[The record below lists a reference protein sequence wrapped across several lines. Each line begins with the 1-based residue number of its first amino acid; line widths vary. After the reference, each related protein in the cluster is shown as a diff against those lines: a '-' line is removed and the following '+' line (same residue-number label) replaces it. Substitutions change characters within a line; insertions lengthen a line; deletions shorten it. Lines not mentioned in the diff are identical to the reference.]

1 MNQVFSGQT
10 ICRRVEI
17 YPDKNFL
24 FDHTSRLPQDV
35 IDTINSELT
44 DIKVTHGYSIP
55 LYLIQISQLQEKQ
68 LNFQLIVNQ
77 VLTDFIIEK
86 ALTTESLDEMLILF
100 EQMEFTN
107 PIAIQMLFKPGV
119 TDNTAAAVKEAFGLR
134 SELSG
139 CNITVRSGRMYI
151 LNQLELKYT
160 SNEFL
165 KDLFFDK
172 YANSLLHDLTILS
185 SSELKS
191 LDRFNLDKNIQFEI
205 KVNDSNHV
213 TEIKDLVTVI
223 DFINLELNELKKL
236 NQINCWA
243 FSETEINFLK
253 QYFTIQQ
260 KNPTDIETEVI
271 AQTWSEHCKH
281 KIFAS
286 EITYTEQNK
295 DSVFP
300 LIGDLKIN
308 SIFKTFI
315 QGATLEIIKRRNL
328 DWLVSIFHD
337 NAGIVRFDP
346 HVDVCIKVETH
357 NSPSALD
364 PYGGALTGILGVNR
378 DILGCGQ
385 GALPIANTN
394 VFCLAEDSYF
404 KKNHIKIP
412 QGLKNPD
419 RIASGV
425 HLGVQDGGNKSGI
438 PTVNGAFYYAPEF
451 VGKPLVFCGTIG
463 VMPAVENNLPT
474 SEKRHKVGDYIVMSG
489 GAIGK
494 DGIHGATF
502 SSLELN
508 QSIPNSVVQIGDPLT
523 QKRLMDFLIQAR
535 RKNLFTSV
543 TDNGAGGL
551 SSSIGEMAQH
561 TNGAIVHLDK
571 APTKY
576 PGLLPFELM
585 VSESQERMT
594 FAIAPDKIDEF
605 LKLSQDY
612 NVVSTVV
619 GEFTSSGYLIATYQ
633 KNIVAQIDL
642 NFLHKGL
649 PQMRLQATFDGHKN
663 ASNYTSNTAQHNTSV
678 SKNENNLR
686 IQLLNTLA
694 SSNVRSHE
702 HLVRRYDHEV
712 KASTIVKPFT
722 GFTDYGYHSPNDAGV
737 IWLDRY
743 GGEKE
748 SSIAIGCGLAPHLS
762 QQDTYLM
769 AVAAADEAFR
779 NCLVVGCDPEKVVL
793 VDNFC
798 WPDPIYSEKNLDG
811 EHKLAQLVRAARGLY
826 DLSVEYGAP
835 FVSGKD
841 SMKNDYHGPDGKVSI
856 LPTVLVTAM
865 GHVAKI
871 SHVTTSIIKSE
882 NACVYLIG
890 ACDYLKTYNF
900 SQQYKLYLK
909 FHQAIQKGYI
919 ESAHDVSDGGLL
931 STLSEKILS
940 SRFGLKINLNDQLQ
954 EDLFKEKLGQIVVSI
969 HTECKTDF
977 EKLFRMDEIQFLG
990 ITTEKREIILEKN
1003 QNIILQISALDL
1015 KNAYCCQSHPHHQ
1028 TNEVSQ

>member
-1 MNQVFSGQT
+1 MSQT
-10 ICRRVEI
+10 VYKRVEI

-24 FDHTSRLPQDV
+24 LDHASRLQKDV
-35 IDTINSELT
+35 IAAINSDLT
-44 DIKVTHGYSIP
+44 NQSITHGYSIP
-55 LYLIQISQLQEKQ
+55 LYLIQIDSVNANKIDFQPLANQL
-68 LNFQLIVNQ
+68 LS
-77 VLTDFIIEK
+77 DFIIEQ
-86 ALTTESLDEMLILF
+86 AITTGTSEKEINTIY
-100 EQMEFTN
+100 EQMGLVN
-107 PIAIQMLFKPGV
+107 PIGVQMLFKPGV
-119 TDNTAAAVKEAFGLR
+119 TDNTAAVVKEAFDLQ
-134 SELSG
+134 SELIG
-139 CNITVRSGRMYI
+139 CNITVNSGRMYI
-151 LNQLELKYT
+151 FNQIDSQKMDSQLLKEL
-160 SNEFL
+160 FL
-165 KDLFFDK
+165 SKF
-172 YANSLLHDLTILS
+172 ANNLLHDLTFLNAVDLKSIS
-185 SSELKS
+185 RFTNYEKRQSELNQMHSNQS
-191 LDRFNLDKNIQFEI
+191 LDINAVVR
-205 KVNDSNHV
+205 
-213 TEIKDLVTVI
+213 TI
-223 DFINLELNELKKL
+223 DFINLDLVELKKL
-236 NQINCWA
+236 NQANCWA
-243 FSETEINFLK
+243 FSGTELNFLK
-253 QYFTIQQ
+253 QYFIDQH
-260 KNPTDIETEVI
+260 KNPTDVEIEII

-286 EITYTEQNK
+286 EITYSEQNK

-315 QGATLEIIKRRNL
+315 QGATLEIIKRRNI

-404 KKNHIKIP
+404 KNNHLKIP

-474 SEKRHKVGDYIVMSG
+474 SEKRHKSGDYIVMSG

-535 RKNLFTSV
+535 QKNLFTSV

-561 TNGAIVHLDK
+561 THGAIVHLDK

-576 PGLLPFELM
+576 FGLLPFELM

-594 FAIAPDKIDEF
+594 FAVAPEKIDEF
-605 LKLSQDY
+605 LKLSKDY
-612 NVVSTVV
+612 NVVSTVI
-619 GEFTSSGYLIATYQ
+619 GEFTASGQLVATYE

-649 PQMRLQATFDGHKN
+649 PQMKLKATFDGYKSKSIH
-663 ASNYTSNTAQHNTSV
+663 SSSVAQHNTLK
-678 SKNENNLR
+678 SKKEDDLK

-722 GFTDYGYHSPNDAGV
+722 GFKDQGYHSPNDAGV
-737 IWLDRY
+737 IWLNRY

-748 SSIAIGCGLAPHLS
+748 SSLAIGSGLAPHLS
-762 QQDTYLM
+762 EQDTYLM

-779 NCLVVGCDPEKVVL
+779 NCLVVGCDPEKVAL

-798 WPDPIYSEKNLDG
+798 WPDPIQSENNLDG
-811 EHKLAQLVRAARGLY
+811 EYKLAQLVRAARGLY

-865 GHVAKI
+865 GHVSKM
-871 SHVTTSIIKSE
+871 SHVTTSIIKSK
-882 NACVYLIG
+882 NAYVYLIG
-890 ACDYLKTYNF
+890 ASEYLKTYSF
-900 SQQYKLYLK
+900 SKQFELYLK
-909 FHQAIQKGYI
+909 FHKAIQKGFI
-919 ESAHDVSDGGLL
+919 ESAHDVSDGGLICA
-931 STLSEKILS
+931 LSEKILS
-940 SRFGLKINLNDQLQ
+940 SKYGLKISLDDQLQ
-954 EDLFKEKLGQIVVSI
+954 KELFKEKLGQIVVSVCSD
-969 HTECKTDF
+969 HKTAF
-977 EKLFRMDEIQFLG
+977 EKLFDREEIQLLG
-990 ITTEKREIILEKN
+990 TTTEERELKIEKN
-1003 QNIILQISALDL
+1003 HNAILQVSAIDL
-1015 KNAYCCQSHPHHQ
+1015 KNAYCCQTHPNQHL
-1028 TNEVSQ
+1028 TEVSL

>member
-1 MNQVFSGQT
+1 MSQT
-10 ICRRVEI
+10 VCQRVEI
-17 YPDKNFL
+17 YPDKNFIL
-24 FDHTSRLPQDV
+24 DHASRLQKEV
-35 IDTINSELT
+35 IDAINSELVNRP
-44 DIKVTHGYSIP
+44 ITHGFSIP
-55 LYLIQISQLQEKQ
+55 VYLIQTEN
-68 LNFQLIVNQ
+68 LNANKIDFQSLANKL
-77 VLTDFIIEK
+77 LTDFIIEQ
-86 ALTTESLDEMLILF
+86 AITTESSENEMNALY
-100 EQMEFTN
+100 EQMGLVN
-107 PIAIQMLFKPGV
+107 PIGVQMLFKPGV
-119 TDNTAAAVKEAFGLR
+119 TDNTAAVVSEAFSLQ

-139 CNITVRSGRMYI
+139 CNIRVSSGRMYI
-151 LNQLELKYT
+151 LNQVDYQKVDT
-160 SNEFL
+160 QVL
-165 KDLFFDK
+165 KDLFFSK
-172 YANSLLHDLTILS
+172 FSNNLLHDLTVLDS
-185 SSELKS
+185 LELKS
-191 LDRFNLDKNIQFEI
+191 LSRFSSLEKKQLESTQINSIHNFDISKSVTTIDFKNLD
-205 KVNDSNHV
+205 
-213 TEIKDLVTVI
+213 LV
-223 DFINLELNELKKL
+223 DLKKL
-236 NQINCWA
+236 NQANCWA
-243 FSETEINFLK
+243 FSDDEIKFLK
-253 QYFTIQQ
+253 KYFTDHH
-260 KNPTDIETEVI
+260 KNPTDVEIEVI

-286 EITYTEQNK
+286 EITYSEKNK

-300 LIGDLKIN
+300 EIGELKIN

-315 QGATLEIIKRRNL
+315 QGATLEIIKRRNI

-404 KKNHIKIP
+404 KNNHIKIP

-463 VMPAVENNLPT
+463 VMPAIENNLPT
-474 SEKRHKVGDYIVMSG
+474 SEKRHKAGDYIVMSG

-535 RKNLFTSV
+535 QKNLFTSV

-594 FAIAPDKIDEF
+594 FAVAPEKADEF
-605 LKLSQDY
+605 LKLSQEY
-612 NVVSTVV
+612 NVVSTVI
-619 GEFTSSGYLIATYQ
+619 GEFTSSGQLVATYQ

-649 PQMRLQATFDGHKN
+649 PQMKFKAEFDGQKN
-663 ASNYTSNTAQHNTSV
+663 KLRNTSIVTQHNALV
-678 SKNENNLR
+678 LNNENDLKT
-686 IQLLNTLA
+686 QLLNILA

-712 KASTIVKPFT
+712 KASTVVKPFT
-722 GFTDYGYHSPNDAGV
+722 GFKDQGYHSPNDAGV
-737 IWLDRY
+737 IWLNRY

-748 SSIAIGCGLAPHLS
+748 SSLAIGCGLAPHLS
-762 QQDTYLM
+762 EQDTYLM

-798 WPDPIYSEKNLDG
+798 WPDPIQSEKNLDG

-841 SMKNDYHGPDGKVSI
+841 SMKNDYLGPDGKVSI

-865 GHVAKI
+865 GHVSKI
-871 SHVTTSIIKSE
+871 NHVTTSIVKSK
-882 NACVYLIG
+882 NAHVYLIG
-890 ACDYLKTYNF
+890 SCEYLKKYNF
-900 SQQYKLYLK
+900 TQQFKLYLK
-909 FHQAIQKGYI
+909 FYKAIQKGFI
-919 ESAHDVSDGGLL
+919 ESAHDISDGGLL
-931 STLSEKILS
+931 CALSEKILS
-940 SRFGLKINLNDQLQ
+940 SKFGLKLSLDDQLQ
-954 EDLFKEKLGQIVVSI
+954 ADLFKEKLGQIVVSI
-969 HTECKTDF
+969 HADHRADF
-977 EKLFRMDEIQFLG
+977 EKLFQTDEIQLLG
-990 ITTEKREIILEKN
+990 ITTEEREIKIEKN
-1003 QNIILQISALDL
+1003 KNVILQVSASDL
-1015 KNAYCCQSHPHHQ
+1015 KNAYCCQSHPRQ
-1028 TNEVSQ
+1028 YSNEVNL